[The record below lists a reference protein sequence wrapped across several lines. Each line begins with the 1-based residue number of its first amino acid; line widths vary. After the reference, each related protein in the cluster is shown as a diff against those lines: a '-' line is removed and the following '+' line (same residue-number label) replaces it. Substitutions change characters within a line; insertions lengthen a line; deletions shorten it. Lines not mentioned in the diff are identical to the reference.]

1 MTTIAEVINDTKN
14 RMEKTVGSLERD
26 LGKVRT
32 GRASESLVDTLL
44 VNYYGS
50 KTSLNQLASISVPE
64 ARTIVIQPWDKEA
77 ISDIEKSISLS
88 DLGFNPISDGD
99 IIRINVPELTE
110 ERRKEMVKLVG
121 GVVEQ
126 ANVATRNIRRDSLET
141 FRSMEKDKEI
151 SQDDLRKAQT
161 ELQKVT
167 DSFSEEID
175 LLKSAKEKEVMQV

>member
-1 MTTIAEVINDTKN
+1 M
-14 RMEKTVGSLERD
+14 
-26 LGKVRT
+26 
-32 GRASESLVDTLL
+32 
-44 VNYYGS
+44 
-50 KTSLNQLASISVPE
+50 
-64 ARTIVIQPWDKEA
+64 
-77 ISDIEKSISLS
+77 S

-126 ANVATRNIRRDSLET
+126 ANVATRNIGRDSLET

-167 DSFSEEID
+167 DSFSEAID

>member
-1 MTTIAEVINDTKN
+1 MATIAEVINGTKS
-14 RMEKTVGSLERD
+14 RMEKTIVSLERD
-26 LGKVRT
+26 LSQVRT
-32 GRASESLVDTLL
+32 GRASTGLVDTLS
-44 VNYYGS
+44 VDYYGS
-50 KTSLNQLASISVPE
+50 KTPLNQIASISVPE

-77 ISDIEKSISLS
+77 TSDIEKSISSS
-88 DLGFNPISDGD
+88 DLGFNPISDGE

-126 ANVATRNIRRDSLET
+126 ANVATRNIRRDSLEK
-141 FRSMEKDKEI
+141 FRDMEKEKEI

-167 DSFSEEID
+167 DDFSGTID
-175 LLKSAKEKEVMQV
+175 LMKSTKEKEVMQI